1 MGDIL
6 TKIQTRFQ
14 CPFVPPS
21 FLQANMLLLL
31 LFVIAE
37 NCEIAK
43 VSVFVIYLPKSAAVS
58 TLMLP

>member
-31 LFVIAE
+31 LLLFVIAE

-43 VSVFVIYLPKSAAVS
+43 VSVFVIYLP
-58 TLMLP
+58 